1 MTDEEFSVELLLCLF
16 GFISGIT
23 TALFGFGGGFI
34 TVPLLYA
41 LITLVWGPQSDASAV
56 AMQVA
61 VATSTCVMIFSSTLS
76 SRAHYLKGNLS
87 WPIIKPFI
95 IPISIGGIVGAIVAL
110 SVGSALIRWIF
121 IGYLII
127 TILDC
132 FIRPGFM
139 QTGSEGIKASRGGI
153 FADTPIGVVIG
164 AVAAFLGV
172 GGSVMTVPLMRRRGA
187 SMIQAA
193 AFANP
198 LTLPMAITGTLTYF
212 YFAIDK
218 HVDLGADFLG
228 MIYLKGAL
236 ILIAASWL
244 GIRFASLL
252 MPYLSDKRH
261 AQSYPLLL
269 LVVLTVMLLT

>member
-1 MTDEEFSVELLLCLF
+1 MELLLCLF

-41 LITLVWGPQSDASAV
+41 LISLVWGAQSDTGSV
-56 AMQVA
+56 AMQIA

-76 SRAHYLKGNLS
+76 SRAHYLKGNLN
-87 WPIIKPFI
+87 WVIIRPFI
-95 IPISIGGIVGAIVAL
+95 IPISVGGILGAIVAL
-110 SVGSALIRWIF
+110 SVDSALIRWIF
-121 IGYLII
+121 IAYLIV

-139 QTGSEGIKASRGGI
+139 QTEAEGIKASRGGI
-153 FADTPIGVVIG
+153 FSDTPIGVVIG

-198 LTLPMAITGTLTYF
+198 LTLPMAITGTFTYF
-212 YFAIDK
+212 YFAINK
-218 HVDLGADFLG
+218 HVDLGTGFLG

-244 GIRFASLL
+244 GIRFAGLL

>member
-1 MTDEEFSVELLLCLF
+1 MTVLLCLF
-16 GFISGIT
+16 GFLSGIT

-41 LITLVWGPQSDASAV
+41 LISLVWGPQSEANDV
-56 AMQVA
+56 AMQIA
-61 VATSTCVMIFSSTLS
+61 VATSTCVMIFSASVS
-76 SRAHYLKGNLS
+76 SQAHYRKGNLNWS
-87 WPIIKPFI
+87 IIRPFI
-95 IPISIGGIVGAIVAL
+95 IPISLGGIVGAFVAL
-110 SVGSALIRWIF
+110 SVESEWIRWVF
-121 IGYLII
+121 IVYLII

-139 QTGSEGIKASRGGI
+139 KTDSNGIQPSKGGI

-198 LTLPMAITGTLTYF
+198 LTLPMAITGTLTYL
-212 YFAIDK
+212 YFALTKDIE
-218 HVDLGADFLG
+218 LGSGFIG
-228 MIYLKGAL
+228 MIYIKGAL
-236 ILIAASWL
+236 ILIATSWL
-244 GIRFASLL
+244 GIRFAGLL

-261 AQSYPLLL
+261 AQSYPILLF
-269 LVVLTVMLLT
+269 VVLYVILAA

>member
-1 MTDEEFSVELLLCLF
+1 MIYEDTYVELLLCLF

-34 TVPLLYA
+34 TVPLLYT
-41 LITLVWGPQSDASAV
+41 LIILVWGPRSNAGEV
-56 AMQVA
+56 AMQIA
-61 VATSTCVMIFSSTLS
+61 VATSTCVMIFSSLLS
-76 SRAHYLKGNLS
+76 SRAHYLKGNLNGS
-87 WPIIKPFI
+87 MIRPFI
-95 IPISIGGIVGAIVAL
+95 IPISLGGIMGAFIAL
-110 SVGSALIRWIF
+110 SVDSEWIRWIF
-121 IGYLII
+121 IGYLVI
-127 TILDC
+127 TIFDC

-139 QTGSEGIKASRGGI
+139 KISSNSIGAVKKR
-153 FADTPIGVVIG
+153 FYADTPIGVLIG

-198 LTLPMAITGTLTYF
+198 LTLPMAITGTLTYS
-212 YFAIDK
+212 YFAMTK
-218 HVDLGADFLG
+218 HLELGAGFMG
-228 MIYLKGAL
+228 MIYIKGAL
-236 ILIAASWL
+236 ILITSSWL
-244 GIRFASLL
+244 GIRFAALL

-269 LVVLTVMLLT
+269 LIVLVAMLLT

>member
-1 MTDEEFSVELLLCLF
+1 MVTLLLCLF

-41 LITLVWGPQSDASAV
+41 LITLVWGSESEASAV
-56 AMQVA
+56 AMQIA
-61 VATSTCVMIFSSTLS
+61 VATSTCVMIFSASLS
-76 SRAHYLKGNLS
+76 SRAHYRKGHLNWS
-87 WPIIKPFI
+87 IIRPFI
-95 IPISIGGIVGAIVAL
+95 IPISLGGILGAFIAL
-110 SVGSALIRWIF
+110 SVDSEWIRWLF
-121 IGYLII
+121 IGYLVI

-132 FIRPGFM
+132 LIRPGFM
-139 QTGSEGIKASRGGI
+139 KTHTEGITPSGGGV
-153 FADTPIGVVIG
+153 FADIPIGLVIG

-187 SMIQAA
+187 TMIQAA

-212 YFAIDK
+212 YFALTE
-218 HVDLGADFLG
+218 HVQLGAGFIG
-228 MIYLKGAL
+228 MVYIKGAL
-236 ILIAASWL
+236 ILIVTSWL

-252 MPYLSDKRH
+252 MSYLSDKRH

-269 LVVLTVMLLT
+269 LIVLSVMLLT

>member
-1 MTDEEFSVELLLCLF
+1 MDLLLGLF

-41 LITLVWGPQSDASAV
+41 LITVVWGPRSNAGDV
-56 AMQVA
+56 AMQIA

-87 WPIIKPFI
+87 WKIIRPFI
-95 IPISIGGIVGAIVAL
+95 IPISLGGIAGAFVAL
-110 SVGSALIRWIF
+110 SVESEWIRWIF
-121 IGYLII
+121 IGYLVV

-139 QTGSEGIKASRGGI
+139 TTDPNGIAPSKGGI

-212 YFAIDK
+212 YFAVAK
-218 HVDLGADFLG
+218 HLELGAGFIG
-228 MIYLKGAL
+228 MIYIKGAL
-236 ILIAASWL
+236 ILIASSWL
-244 GIRFASLL
+244 GIRFAAVL

-261 AQSYPLLL
+261 AQSYPILLMI
-269 LVVLTVMLLT
+269 VLCVMLLV

>member
-1 MTDEEFSVELLLCLF
+1 MTHEDLSVDWLLCLF

-41 LITLVWGPQSDASAV
+41 LIILVWGPQSEASSV
-56 AMQVA
+56 AMQIA
-61 VATSTCVMIFSSTLS
+61 VATSTCVMIFSSALS
-76 SRAHYLKGNLS
+76 SRTHYLKGNLS
-87 WPIIKPFI
+87 WPIIRPFV
-95 IPISIGGIVGAIVAL
+95 IPISIGGIFGAIVAL
-110 SVGSALIRWIF
+110 SIDSALIRWIF
-121 IGYLII
+121 IGYLVI

-139 QTGSEGIKASRGGI
+139 NTQANGVTASQGGI

-212 YFAIDK
+212 FFAIDQ
-218 HVDLGADFLG
+218 HIDLGAGFLG
-228 MIYLKGAL
+228 MIYIKGAL

-244 GIRFASLL
+244 GIRFAGLL

-269 LVVLTVMLLT
+269 LVVLMVMLFT

>member
-1 MTDEEFSVELLLCLF
+1 MTLLLCIF

-41 LITLVWGPQSDASAV
+41 LITLVWGTHSDAGGV
-56 AMQVA
+56 AMQIA
-61 VATSTCVMIFSSTLS
+61 VATSTCVMIFSASIS
-76 SRAHYLKGNLS
+76 SRAHYKKGNLD
-87 WPIIKPFI
+87 WRIIRPFI
-95 IPISIGGIVGAIVAL
+95 IPISLGGIIGAFAAL
-110 SVGSALIRWIF
+110 SVDSAWLRWVF
-121 IGYLII
+121 IGYLVI

-132 FIRPGFM
+132 LFRPGFM
-139 QTGSEGIKASRGGI
+139 NTKSEGIRTSTGGI
-153 FADTPIGVVIG
+153 FADTPIGIVIG
-164 AVAAFLGV
+164 AIAAFLGV

-212 YFAIDK
+212 YFALAHHIE
-218 HVDLGADFLG
+218 LGEGFIG
-228 MIYLKGAL
+228 MIYIKAAL
-236 ILIAASWL
+236 ILIATSWL

-261 AQSYPLLL
+261 AQSYPILLFI
-269 LVVLTVMLLT
+269 VLGVMVFA

>member
-1 MTDEEFSVELLLCLF
+1 MCGDLVVVLLLCLF

-41 LITLVWGPQSDASAV
+41 LITLVWGPQNEANDV
-56 AMQVA
+56 AMQIA
-61 VATSTCVMIFSSTLS
+61 VATSTCVMIFSASLSTS
-76 SRAHYLKGNLS
+76 AHYRKGHLN
-87 WPIIKPFI
+87 WNIIRPFI
-95 IPISIGGIVGAIVAL
+95 IPISLGGVLGAFVAL
-110 SVGSALIRWIF
+110 SVNSEWIRWLF
-121 IGYLII
+121 IIYLII

-132 FIRPGFM
+132 FLRPGFM
-139 QTGSEGIKASRGGI
+139 QTSREGITPSHRHHV
-153 FADTPIGVVIG
+153 ADTPIGLLIG

-198 LTLPMAITGTLTYF
+198 LTLPMAVTGTFTYL
-212 YFAIDK
+212 YFAFTQHIE
-218 HVDLGADFLG
+218 LGDGFLG
-228 MIYLKGAL
+228 MIYVKGAL
-236 ILIAASWL
+236 ILIVSSWL
-244 GIRFASLL
+244 GIRFANLL

-269 LVVLTVMLLT
+269 LIVLAVMLLT

>member
-1 MTDEEFSVELLLCLF
+1 MDLLLVLF

-41 LITLVWGPQSDASAV
+41 LITLVWGPHSSAGDV
-56 AMQVA
+56 AMQIA

-87 WPIIKPFI
+87 WKIIRPFI
-95 IPISIGGIVGAIVAL
+95 IPISLGGIAGAFVAL
-110 SVGSALIRWIF
+110 SVGSEWIRWIF
-121 IGYLII
+121 IGYLVV

-139 QTGSEGIKASRGGI
+139 TIDSNGIAPSKGGI

-212 YFAIDK
+212 YFAMVK
-218 HVDLGADFLG
+218 HLELGVGFIG
-228 MIYLKGAL
+228 MIYIKGAL
-236 ILIAASWL
+236 ILVASSWL
-244 GIRFASLL
+244 GIRFAAVL

-261 AQSYPLLL
+261 AQSYPILLMI
-269 LVVLTVMLLT
+269 VLCVMLLV

>member
-1 MTDEEFSVELLLCLF
+1 MTLLLCFF

-41 LITLVWGPQSDASAV
+41 LITLVWGPRSDAGDV
-56 AMQVA
+56 AMQIA
-61 VATSTCVMIFSSTLS
+61 VATSTCVMIISASVS
-76 SRAHYLKGNLS
+76 SRAHYIKGNLN
-87 WPIIKPFI
+87 WNIIRSFI
-95 IPISIGGIVGAIVAL
+95 IPISLGGIFGAFVAL
-110 SVGSALIRWIF
+110 SVESVWIRWIF

-139 QTGSEGIKASRGGI
+139 RIESNVIKSSNKGL
-153 FADTPIGVVIG
+153 FADIPIGIVIG

-193 AFANP
+193 AIANP
-198 LTLPMAITGTLTYF
+198 LTLPMAITGTLTYL
-212 YFAIDK
+212 YFAFAKQIE
-218 HVDLGADFLG
+218 LGEGFIG
-228 MIYLKGAL
+228 MIYIKGAL
-236 ILIAASWL
+236 ILIASSWL

-252 MPYLSDKRH
+252 MPYLSDNRH
-261 AQSYPLLL
+261 AQIYPLLL
-269 LVVLTVMLLT
+269 LIVLCVMLLT